1 MKNRLLA
8 AVLAALSLLPLALR
22 SRVQADARLPQ
33 SLSALVGPRSLT
45 RDTNGDGL
53 PDIVAARVIV
63 PAEATLADV
72 EAATNLAARLGYET
86 TALTLPL
93 VVRDNDV
100 PQPATIAVPI
110 LVGRGNRFVQ
120 RLVDTHAIDI
130 ASLKPGQGLVAAVSS
145 PLGGGDGLVI

>member
-1 MKNRLLA
+1 MKTRLLLCL
-8 AVLAALSLLPLALR
+8 LAALSVLPLAVR
-22 SRVQADARLPQ
+22 SRVQADAP
-33 SLSALVGPRSLT
+33 
-45 RDTNGDGL
+45 
-53 PDIVAARVIV
+53 
-63 PAEATLADV
+63 LADV

-100 PQPATIAVPI
+100 PQPAAIAVPI

-120 RLVDTHAIDI
+120 RLADAHAIDI

-145 PLGGGDGLVI
+145 PLGGGDGLVVVG